1 MSVRVLKLKEG
12 MQTYHADIFCLEYDC
27 FVNVP
32 MFGQY
37 FCVSDSTK
45 RAKLLE
51 FELGLYFLV
60 SGTDSIKRVKL
71 FEFGQYFNVSDSTK
85 TVKELSC

>member
-1 MSVRVLKLKEG
+1 MSAIVLKEG
-12 MQTYHADIFCLEYDC
+12 MQTYHLFCLEHDC

-32 MFGQY
+32 VFGQY

-51 FELGLYFLV
+51 FELGQYFLV
-60 SGTDSIKRVKL
+60 GDTDS
-71 FEFGQYFNVSDSTK
+71 N
-85 TVKELSC
+85 